1 MFSMTDLE
9 KPLMSKYEVKRSLAD
24 CESENPLL
32 VVIPKPGVQHVY
44 LELQSLTLQ
53 EVPVSQG
60 GCSLR
65 VHQGAIYLRA
75 VSRLTLYHPGN
86 AHVKETSLENYCIK
100 LFRRNFGNLTHWNA
114 KQW

>member
-1 MFSMTDLE
+1 MVFLTLH
-9 KPLMSKYEVKRSLAD
+9 
-24 CESENPLL
+24 
-32 VVIPKPGVQHVY
+32 GVQHVY

-53 EVPVSQG
+53 EIPVSQG

-65 VHQGAIYLRA
+65 VHQGAIDLRA

-100 LFRRNFGNLTHWNA
+100 LLEGTLVT
-114 KQW
+114 